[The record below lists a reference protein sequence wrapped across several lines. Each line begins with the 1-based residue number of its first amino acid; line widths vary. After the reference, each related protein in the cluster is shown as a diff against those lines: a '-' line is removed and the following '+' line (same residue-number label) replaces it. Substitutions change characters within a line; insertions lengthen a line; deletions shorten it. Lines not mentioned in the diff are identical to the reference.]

1 MGEDKS
7 IGGRKMPAK
16 ELSPIE
22 IYQKL
27 PRTNCKECGEANCMA
42 FAAKLVNREA
52 LLDECIPL
60 LTPDNKQKY
69 EELWNMLKPPV
80 KAIKVG
86 VGDNAVTL
94 GGEYVLYRHEF
105 TYFNEPAIAVHVS
118 DEMSDEEFE
127 LRINILNEFNYEY
140 IGMELTLDMLAITS
154 TSNSPEK
161 FVQRVQR
168 ASELT
173 RKPMILC
180 NHDAEAMEKALDKVG
195 NQRPLIHGATKN
207 NWKHM
212 AELAIE
218 FNCPVVAYAPQDRD
232 LLKSI
237 SHSLEEYGINEI
249 VLDPGTEPNTYQS
262 ANVENFTILR
272 WQSINEEEEYLGYPL
287 LSAPMVAWASQEEDP
302 LINEWNEA
310 ALAAL
315 CITRFADAL
324 VVHGISGWALLPQ
337 VFLRSNIYTDPRKP
351 VSVEPGLEAIG
362 EPDENSPVLLT
373 TNFALTYY
381 TVASDIESAKLDTY
395 LLVVDSEG
403 MSVESAVAGRKMT
416 ADTVAEALANYKVG
430 DKVTHRHIVIPGRS
444 ARLSGEIRELSG
456 WNVSVG
462 PMDSSG
468 ISKYIDEK
476 WVPNPEE

>member
-1 MGEDKS
+1 
-7 IGGRKMPAK
+7 MPAK

-52 LLDECIPL
+52 LLDECSPL
-60 LTPDNKQKY
+60 LAPEYKEKFD
-69 EELWNMLKPPV
+69 ELWNLLKPAV
-80 KAIKVG
+80 KAIEVG
-86 VGDNAVTL
+86 VGDKKVTL

-105 TYFNEPAIAVHVS
+105 TYFHEPAIAVHVS
-118 DEMSDEEFE
+118 DEMTDEEFE
-127 LRINILNEFNYEY
+127 LRINVLNDFIYEY
-140 IGMELTLDMLAITS
+140 IGMELTLDMLAITG
-154 TSNSPEK
+154 TSEDPDK
-161 FVQRVQR
+161 FALSVKK

-173 RKPMILC
+173 TKPLILC
-180 NHDAEAMEKALDKVG
+180 NHDPIAMRKALEEVADK
-195 NQRPLIHGATKN
+195 RPLIHGATAT
-207 NWKHM
+207 NWKDM
-212 AELAIE
+212 ADLSLE
-218 FNCPVVAYAPQDRD
+218 FDCPIVAYAPQDRNT
-232 LLKSI
+232 LKSI
-237 SHSLEEYGINEI
+237 IHTLEEYGINDI
-249 VLDPGTEPNTYQS
+249 VMDPGTEPNTYQS
-262 ANVENFTILR
+262 ANIENFTILR
-272 WQSINEEEEYLGYPL
+272 WQSINEEEEHLGYPL
-287 LSAPMVAWASQEEDP
+287 LSAPMAAWATEAEDP

-324 VVHGISGWALLPQ
+324 IVHGISGWALLPQ
-337 VFLRSNIYTDPRKP
+337 VILRSNIYTDPRKP
-351 VSVEPGLEAIG
+351 VSVEPELEALG
-362 EPDENSPVLLT
+362 DPDEMSPVLLT

-381 TVASDIESAKLDTY
+381 TVASDIESAKLDCY

-430 DKVTHRHIVIPGRS
+430 DKVSHRHIVIPGRA
-444 ARLSGEIRELSG
+444 ARLSGEIRELTG
-456 WNVSVG
+456 WSVSVG

-468 ISKYIDEK
+468 ISKYVDEK

>member
-1 MGEDKS
+1 
-7 IGGRKMPAK
+7 MPAK

-52 LLDECIPL
+52 LLDECEPL
-60 LTPDNKQKY
+60 LTPENNDKY
-69 EELWNMLKPPV
+69 EDLWNLLKPAV
-80 KAIKVG
+80 KAIEVG
-86 VGDNAVTL
+86 TGGDTVTL

-105 TYFNEPAIAVHVS
+105 TYFHEPAIAVHVS
-118 DEMSDEEFE
+118 DEMSDDEFE
-127 LRINILNEFNYEY
+127 LRINILNDFRYEY

-154 TSNSPEK
+154 TSEDPEIFAK
-161 FVQRVQR
+161 AVER

-173 RKPMILC
+173 RKPLILC
-180 NHDAEAMEKALDKVG
+180 NHDPVGMRKAIEIVGDK
-195 NQRPLIHGATKN
+195 RPLIHGATIT
-207 NWKHM
+207 NWSDM
-212 AELAIE
+212 AELAVE
-218 FNCPVVAYAPQDRD
+218 FNCPLVAYAPQDRD
-232 LLKSI
+232 TLKSI
-237 SHSLEEYGINEI
+237 AHTLEEYGIEDI
-249 VLDPGTEPNTYQS
+249 VLDPGTEPNMYQS
-262 ANVENFTILR
+262 ANVENFTVLR
-272 WQSINEEEEYLGYPL
+272 WQSINEEEEHLGYPI
-287 LSAPMVAWASQEEDP
+287 LSAPMAAWATEEEDP

-315 CITRFADAL
+315 CITRFTDAL

-337 VFLRSNIYTDPRKP
+337 VILRSNIYTDPRKP
-351 VSVEPGLEAIG
+351 VSVEPGLEVMG
-362 EPDENSPVLLT
+362 EPDEMSPVLLT

-381 TVASDIESAKLDTY
+381 TVASDIESAKIDCY
-395 LLVVDSEG
+395 LLVIDSEG

-430 DKVTHRHIVIPGRS
+430 DKVSHRHLVIPGRS

-456 WNVSVG
+456 WSVSVG

-468 ISKYIDEK
+468 ISKYLDEK